1 MQNGLMRVAEKA
13 KREPNGNFNNLA
25 HHITAN
31 LLGESLKQI
40 PSGSGKGV
48 DGQSKQEAVANFAEW
63 SAESLTAIHRRSYR
77 PPPVRRV
84 YIPKPGKDELRP
96 IGVPTIIDRCIQRST
111 AKVLESI
118 WEQDFLPCSYGG
130 RPNRSALQ
138 AISTMQRVI
147 AEGKI
152 SWVYEADLKNF
163 FGSLDH
169 SWLMKFVRHRISDER
184 ILLLITRW
192 LKDGVMEDGV
202 LAVSTIGTPQG
213 GSISVL
219 LSNIYLHYTL
229 DLWFEKIV
237 KPCLEGEAYLIR
249 YLDDF
254 IVCFQFHRDA
264 VRFQKALQGR
274 LDKFKLSLEPSKTK
288 LMEFGKF
295 AKPDCVRKGVKPP
308 SFVFLGFRVY
318 GLHFPWGYYAVASVV
333 DGKRRCRFI
342 DKLKESMRSMR
353 HCSLKVQADNINRKL
368 QGYYNYFGIP
378 FNSKRLRSLYNV
390 IMEYWRLVLSSRS
403 QSGFVDWKKYRKIL
417 ANYPIKRPRIL
428 FNREEF
434 RAMGLKTSQ

>member
-1 MQNGLMRVAEKA
+1 MSHSQKWNRLLIQRRIKSIMQNGLMRVAEKA

-152 SWVYEADLKNF
+152 SWLYEADLKNF

-192 LKDGVMEDGV
+192 LKAGVMEDGV

-213 GSISVL
+213 GSMS
-219 LSNIYLHYTL
+219 
-229 DLWFEKIV
+229 
-237 KPCLEGEAYLIR
+237 P
-249 YLDDF
+249 
-254 IVCFQFHRDA
+254 
-264 VRFQKALQGR
+264 
-274 LDKFKLSLEPSKTK
+274 
-288 LMEFGKF
+288 
-295 AKPDCVRKGVKPP
+295 
-308 SFVFLGFRVY
+308 
-318 GLHFPWGYYAVASVV
+318 
-333 DGKRRCRFI
+333 
-342 DKLKESMRSMR
+342 
-353 HCSLKVQADNINRKL
+353 
-368 QGYYNYFGIP
+368 
-378 FNSKRLRSLYNV
+378 
-390 IMEYWRLVLSSRS
+390 
-403 QSGFVDWKKYRKIL
+403 
-417 ANYPIKRPRIL
+417 
-428 FNREEF
+428 
-434 RAMGLKTSQ
+434 

>member
-1 MQNGLMRVAEKA
+1 LSQPTPKCIHCVWGL
-13 KREPNGNFNNLA
+13 
-25 HHITAN
+25 
-31 LLGESLKQI
+31 
-40 PSGSGKGV
+40 
-48 DGQSKQEAVANFAEW
+48 
-63 SAESLTAIHRRSYR
+63 
-77 PPPVRRV
+77 
-84 YIPKPGKDELRP
+84 
-96 IGVPTIIDRCIQRST
+96 
-111 AKVLESI
+111 
-118 WEQDFLPCSYGG
+118 
-130 RPNRSALQ
+130 
-138 AISTMQRVI
+138 
-147 AEGKI
+147 
-152 SWVYEADLKNF
+152 
-163 FGSLDH
+163 
-169 SWLMKFVRHRISDER
+169 
-184 ILLLITRW
+184 
-192 LKDGVMEDGV
+192 
-202 LAVSTIGTPQG
+202 
-213 GSISVL
+213 ISVL